1 MKGWDS
7 TRVIGDVKEMY
18 RHYTNRPLWYDVDI
32 RWHAYYNGWLEGR
45 LEMLREME
53 E

>member
-1 MKGWDS
+1 MKGWNS
-7 TRVIGDVKEMY
+7 TRVIGNVRNHFEEWG
-18 RHYTNRPLWYDVDI
+18 NREHQVVSLWT
-32 RWHAYYNGWLEGR
+32 AYYNGWLEGR